1 MIFIRLKAYMSSFV
15 IWSWYVSVPS
25 LGGLCWGSPLPKDCM
40 VCHTSRNFLWAF
52 PSALWN
58 ACISFIYLCF
68 SKIIIWNCP
77 MHHVNRFLNKIRTS
91 VSETMFESN
100 FLSKFM
106 VLVKC
111 WELWCFFSFLE
122 SVRCWSFLC
131 IIPGHS
137 YSPISEEIWELTEF
151 IRCNE
156 VFIW

>member
-15 IWSWYVSVPS
+15 IWYVSVSS

-77 MHHVNRFLNKIRTS
+77 VHHVNRFLNKIRTS

-111 WELWCFFSFLE
+111 WELWCFFSFLK
-122 SVRCWSFLC
+122 SVHCWSFLC

-137 YSPISEEIWELTEF
+137 YSLISEEIWELTEF